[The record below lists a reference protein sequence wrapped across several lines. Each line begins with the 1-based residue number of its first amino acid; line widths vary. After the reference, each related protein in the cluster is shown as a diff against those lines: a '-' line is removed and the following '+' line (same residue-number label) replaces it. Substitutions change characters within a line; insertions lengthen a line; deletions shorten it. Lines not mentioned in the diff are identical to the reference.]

1 MGFTIEDM
9 LVVSQDRYKM
19 KMEAGSGG
27 WSNSI
32 SWLLVLEEL
41 TIIQN
46 FTGKELAVTTGLGFQ
61 EEETMLRLVE
71 ELSAHNS
78 SGLIV
83 NTGFYVKE
91 IPQSVKDFCDAN
103 DFPLL
108 TVPWE
113 IILADLIKDLSIR
126 IFVQSSTDEQI
137 SGALIHAIEQPEAQD
152 LYTRDLLPHFDL
164 DGIFQIALISTGDLD
179 SMDTVERKRIAYRM
193 HLYLA
198 NLTHNGHFFYYASYF
213 VVVMNA
219 IGKEKSE
226 EILEAFADRI
236 RVKMTDRKVYI
247 GVSDQ
252 VKDIENLHLAYKRAR
267 AAVEMAVKREMDLQ
281 YFDRMGMYRM
291 LYLIEDRALLREL
304 SDKPLA
310 PLIEYDREHDGEYVA
325 TLESY
330 LRCGGSIKAMSEE
343 LYIHRNTILY
353 RMANIK
359 KLLGC
364 SLESPEEK
372 MFYAVACMI
381 RKM

>member
-219 IGKEKSE
+219 IGKEESE

>member
-219 IGKEKSE
+219 IGKEESE

-291 LYLIEDRALLREL
+291 LYLIEDRSLLREL

-310 PLIEYDREHDGEYVA
+310 PLIEYDREHDGAYVA

>member
-19 KMEAGSGG
+19 KMIAGEGG

-32 SWLLVLEEL
+32 SWLLMLEDL
-41 TIIQN
+41 TIIHN

-61 EEETMLRLVE
+61 KEADLRELVE
-71 ELSAHNS
+71 ELSTHSA
-78 SGLIV
+78 SGLII
-83 NTGFYVKE
+83 NTGYYIKE
-91 IPQSVKDFCDAN
+91 IPHSVKDYCDEN

-108 TVPWE
+108 IVPWE
-113 IILADLIKDLSIR
+113 VLLADLIKDLTIR

-137 SGALIHAIEQPEAQD
+137 SNALIHAIEEPEARD
-152 LYTRDLLPHFDL
+152 LYTRELLPHFDL
-164 DGIFQIALISTGDLD
+164 DGTFQVALVSTGDLD
-179 SMDTVERKRIAYRM
+179 KMDTVERKRIAYRM
-193 HLYLA
+193 QLYLT

-213 VVVMNA
+213 VIIMNA
-219 IGKEKSE
+219 IGE
-226 EILEAFADRI
+226 EESRAILESFSERMHSKMPDR
-236 RVKMTDRKVYI
+236 RVFI

-252 VKDIENLHLAYKRAR
+252 VKDIANLHLAYKRAR
-267 AAVEMAVKREMDLQ
+267 AAVEMAGTRERSLQ
-281 YFDRMGMYRM
+281 YFDRMGLYRM
-291 LYLIEDRALLREL
+291 LYLVEDRELLRDL

-310 PLIEYDREHDGEYVA
+310 PLLEYDREHNGEYLA

-343 LYIHRNTILY
+343 LFVHRNTILY

-359 KLLGC
+359 KLLDC
-364 SLESPEEK
+364 SLETPQERLV
-372 MFYAVACMI
+372 YLVACMI

>member
-61 EEETMLRLVE
+61 KEETMLRLVE

-91 IPQSVKDFCDAN
+91 IPQSVKDFCDVN

-137 SGALIHAIEQPEAQD
+137 SEAMIHAIEQPEAQD
-152 LYTRDLLPHFDL
+152 LYTRELLPHYDL
-164 DGIFQIALISTGDLD
+164 DGTFQVALISTGDLD

-219 IGKEKSE
+219 IGKEESE

-236 RVKMTDRKVYI
+236 RVKMTDRKVHI

-281 YFDRMGMYRM
+281 YFERMGMYRM
-291 LYLIEDRALLREL
+291 LYLIEDRALLRDL

-310 PLIEYDREHDGEYVA
+310 PLIDYDREHDGEYVA

>member
-1 MGFTIEDM
+1 MRTNVRGRRKWALQLKTCW
-9 LVVSQDRYKM
+9 SYP
-19 KMEAGSGG
+19 GSGG
-27 WSNSI
+27 WSNFI

-41 TIIQN
+41 TIIHN

-61 EEETMLRLVE
+61 QAEDMLELVE

-91 IPQSVKDFCDAN
+91 IPESVKNFCDAN

-113 IILADLIKDLSIR
+113 IILADLIKDLTIR

-152 LYTRDLLPHFDL
+152 LYTRELLPHYDL
-164 DGIFQIALISTGDLD
+164 DGTFQVALISTGDLD
-179 SMDTVERKRIAYRM
+179 RMDTVERKRIAYRM
-193 HLYLA
+193 HLYLT

-213 VVVMNA
+213 VVIMNA
-219 IGKEKSE
+219 IGEEESE
-226 EILEAFADRI
+226 EILESFADRI
-236 RVKMTDRKVYI
+236 RVKMPDRKVYI

-252 VKDIENLHLAYKRAR
+252 VKDIVNLHLAYKRAR
-267 AAVEMAVKREMDLQ
+267 AAVEMAVKRGRGLQ

-291 LYLIEDRALLREL
+291 LYLIEDRELLRDL

-310 PLIEYDREHDGEYVA
+310 PLIEYDKEHDGEYVA

-330 LRCGGSIKAMSEE
+330 LQCGGSIKAMSEE

-364 SLESPEEK
+364 SLESPEDK
-372 MFYAVACMI
+372 LFYAIACMI

>member
-19 KMEAGSGG
+19 KMEAGSVG

-219 IGKEKSE
+219 IGKEESE

-291 LYLIEDRALLREL
+291 LYLIEDRALLRDL

>member
-9 LVVSQDRYKM
+9 LVVSRDRYKM

-41 TIIQN
+41 TIIHN

-61 EEETMLRLVE
+61 QAEDMLELVE

-91 IPQSVKDFCDAN
+91 IPESVKNFCDAN

-113 IILADLIKDLSIR
+113 IILADLIKDLTIR

-152 LYTRDLLPHFDL
+152 LYTRELLPHYDL
-164 DGIFQIALISTGDLD
+164 DGTFQVALISTGDLD
-179 SMDTVERKRIAYRM
+179 RMDTVERKRIAYRM
-193 HLYLA
+193 HLYLT

-213 VVVMNA
+213 VVIMNA
-219 IGKEKSE
+219 IGEEESE
-226 EILEAFADRI
+226 EILESFADRI
-236 RVKMTDRKVYI
+236 RVKMPDRKVYI

-252 VKDIENLHLAYKRAR
+252 VKDIVNLHLAYKRAR
-267 AAVEMAVKREMDLQ
+267 AAVEMAVKRGRGLQ

-291 LYLIEDRALLREL
+291 LYLIEDRELLRDL

-310 PLIEYDREHDGEYVA
+310 PLIEYDKEHDGEYVA

-330 LRCGGSIKAMSEE
+330 LQCGGSIKAMSEE

-364 SLESPEEK
+364 SLESPEDK
-372 MFYAVACMI
+372 LFYAIACMI

>member
-46 FTGKELAVTTGLGFQ
+46 FTGKELAVTTGLAFQ

-219 IGKEKSE
+219 IGKEESE

>member
-32 SWLLVLEEL
+32 SWLLVLEDL

-61 EEETMLRLVE
+61 KEEDMLRLVE
-71 ELSAHNS
+71 ELSRHNS

-91 IPQSVKDFCDAN
+91 IPVSVKKFCDTN
-103 DFPLL
+103 GFPLL

-113 IILADLIKDLSIR
+113 IILADLIKDLTIR

-152 LYTRDLLPHFDL
+152 LYTRELLPHYDL
-164 DGIFQIALISTGDLD
+164 DGTFQVALISTGDLD
-179 SMDTVERKRIAYRM
+179 RMDTVERKRIAYRM
-193 HLYLA
+193 HLYLT

-213 VVVMNA
+213 VVIMNA
-219 IGKEKSE
+219 IGEKESE
-226 EILEAFADRI
+226 QILESFADRI
-236 RVKMTDRKVYI
+236 RVKMPNRNVYI

-252 VKDIENLHLAYKRAR
+252 VRDIVNLHLAYKRAR
-267 AAVEMAVKREMDLQ
+267 AAVEMAAKRGRNLQ

-291 LYLIEDRALLREL
+291 LYLVEDRALLHDL

-310 PLIEYDREHDGEYVA
+310 PLIEYDKEHDGDYVA

-330 LRCGGSIKAMSEE
+330 LQCGGSIKAMSKE
-343 LYIHRNTILY
+343 LFIHRNTILY

-372 MFYAVACMI
+372 LFYAVACMI

>member
-19 KMEAGSGG
+19 QMIAGSGG

-32 SWLLVLEEL
+32 SWLLMLEDF

-46 FTGKELAVTTGLGFQ
+46 LSGKELAVTTGLGFKT
-61 EEETMLRLVE
+61 EKKMKALVK
-71 ELSAHNS
+71 ELHANNAA
-78 SGLIV
+78 GLLI
-83 NTGFYVKE
+83 NTGYYIME
-91 IPQSVKDFCDAN
+91 IPQSVKDYCDAN

-113 IILADLIKDLSIR
+113 IFLVDLIKDMSIR
-126 IFVQSSTDEQI
+126 IFLQSSTDEQI
-137 SGALIHAIEQPEAQD
+137 SGALIHAIEEPEARD

-164 DGIFQIALISTGDLD
+164 DGIFRVALVSTGDLD
-179 SMDTVERKRIAYRM
+179 RMDTVERKRIAYRM
-193 HLYLA
+193 QLYLT

-213 VVVMNA
+213 VIIMNA
-219 IGKEKSE
+219 IGEEECRQIIESFSE
-226 EILEAFADRI
+226 RVHGKMPDR
-236 RVKMTDRKVYI
+236 TVYI
-247 GVSDQ
+247 GVSDE
-252 VKDIENLHLAYKRAR
+252 VKDIENLHFAYKRAR
-267 AAVEMAVKREMDLQ
+267 AAVEMAVKRERKLQ
-281 YFDRMGMYRM
+281 YFDQMGLYRM
-291 LYLIEDRALLREL
+291 LYLVEDRALLGDL
-304 SDKPLA
+304 SEKPLA
-310 PLIEYDREHDGEYVA
+310 PLIEYDREHNSEYLV

-330 LRCGGSIKAMSEE
+330 LRNGGSIKAMSEE

-364 SLESPEEK
+364 SLETPEEK
-372 MFYAVACMI
+372 LVYAVACMI